1 VVAVAVDQML
11 IHHIQEHQHQELMA
25 AVMVVFQVI
34 QVNQDKFQVV
44 KQELQQLQTLVV
56 VEVDQVMDQLQLM
69 LQVQVEVV

>member
-1 VVAVAVDQML
+1 
-11 IHHIQEHQHQELMA
+11 
-25 AVMVVFQVI
+25 
-34 QVNQDKFQVV
+34 VV